1 MEIAAFASVLGFGYV
16 IANYVSPKPTPPALA
31 VIRKAPRTLEGFESG
46 SPLNQV
52 GGPYRVRAAPVS
64 PLKSRSGE
72 LDIQYN
78 LPAGGTVNMEPQP
91 SDTQGLPTDYGT
103 QNEASGSFAFSDTA
117 VPAPQEP
124 ISSISP
130 MVMQRLDGVEETP
143 VYSRG
148 QKVVSALTGISMD
161 AGEFTHNN
169 MVPFFAGSV
178 KQNMTDTGNRSI
190 LDNYT
195 GSASTQFNKQEQGP
209 LFDLQ
214 REPTGNPNGIESHS
228 DFMQDRMVGPQNRA
242 NEKPFEQIRVG
253 KGLAQ
258 GFTSVP
264 SGGYQQAESLD
275 YARPRST
282 DEIRT
287 ENNPKLTYSGT
298 INPGKSVVTNRGQT
312 GEVRKYHPDT
322 YFINQKG
329 ERNFA
334 NGGSDKRDR
343 WRSTEIIKHQARVE
357 TTKEHFGTAASTDF
371 KKEYQ
376 IPSFKAPLVSQHGE
390 FGWRNAD
397 ATNYFGTVDSKENDY
412 GKSAI
417 DIRPNERYF
426 TGEKVHGLNVK
437 PAQGETVVRFQDAA
451 KPTRNEEML
460 GNPRGAGNFS
470 ATGAGIPGA
479 MTVYDPNDIAR
490 TTIKETTIDNDWLGI
505 AGPADGPQ
513 KLTVY
518 DPDDIAKVTGRNT
531 LSEPDKMMN
540 VSLQGAPNKPLLQVP
555 DGVRQNQKA
564 GITARSA
571 YTGSAAST
579 EGQRARTYDAE
590 YNMRQYSQMETVAK
604 GRTPISGNGNLPI
617 FNGEDQMNVSMRK
630 LDSDYINDRQPPIY
644 RVNGPASGTEVI
656 GQVKYRAPLKLD
668 MSANRFNADSVKSL
682 NANPY
687 VINLA
692 DRASGRA

>member
-1 MEIAAFASVLGFGYV
+1 
-16 IANYVSPKPTPPALA
+16 
-31 VIRKAPRTLEGFESG
+31 
-46 SPLNQV
+46 
-52 GGPYRVRAAPVS
+52 
-64 PLKSRSGE
+64 
-72 LDIQYN
+72 
-78 LPAGGTVNMEPQP
+78 MEPQP

-298 INPGKSVVTNRGQT
+298 INPGKSVVTNRGQA

-357 TTKEHFGTAASTDF
+357 TTQEHFGTAASTDF

-518 DPDDIAKVTGRNT
+518 DPDDIAKPTQKSQISAKSDYFGT
-531 LSEPDKMMN
+531 
-540 VSLQGAPNKPLLQVP
+540 PNSINK
-555 DGVRQNQKA
+555 DF
-564 GITARSA
+564 TSHDSA
-571 YTGSAAST
+571 
-579 EGQRARTYDAE
+579 
-590 YNMRQYSQMETVAK
+590 YNMRLNPNKQQIAK
-604 GRTPISGNGNLPI
+604 GRNPMHGNGGALAI
-617 FNGEDQMNVSMRK
+617 FDGQIKQTTRRVDA
-630 LDSDYINDRQPPIY
+630 DSVNDRADTVN
-644 RVNGPASGTEVI
+644 RVVGIPTGVGDI
-656 GQVKYRAPLKLD
+656 GQVRYKVPLQQDVNVIRNQREILAGIHSNPLFD
-668 MSANRFNADSVKSL
+668 TQDLSRNAEHDEAMYAKVLQSL
-682 NANPY
+682 
-687 VINLA
+687 
-692 DRASGRA
+692 

>member
-1 MEIAAFASVLGFGYV
+1 MEIAAFASLLGVGAALTNYMNPV
-16 IANYVSPKPTPPALA
+16 AKRPIAEN
-31 VIRKAPRTLEGFESG
+31 FESG
-46 SPLNQV
+46 SAFSQQ
-52 GGPYRVRAAPVS
+52 GGPYRVRKAPVA
-64 PLKSRSGE
+64 PLRRPTGE

-78 LPAGGTVNMEPQP
+78 LPAGGSINMEPQP
-91 SDTQGLPTDYGT
+91 SDIQGLPTDYGT
-103 QNEASGSFAFSDTA
+103 QMDGTAGSFAFPDSGI
-117 VPAPQEP
+117 PAPQD
-124 ISSISP
+124 SVTSIKP
-130 MVMQRLDGVEETP
+130 MVIQRMDGEEETP

-148 QKVVSALTGISMD
+148 QKVVSALTGVEMD
-161 AGEFTHNN
+161 AGEFSHNN
-169 MVPFFAGSV
+169 MVPFFKGSV

-195 GSASTQFNKQEQGP
+195 GAASTQFNKQEQGP

-214 REPTGNPNGIESHS
+214 REPTGNPNGIESHT

-258 GFTSVP
+258 GYTSVP

-287 ENNPKLTYSGT
+287 ANNPKLTYAGT
-298 INPGKSVVTNRGQT
+298 VNPAKSLVTNRGQA

-322 YFINQKG
+322 YYINAKG

-334 NGGSDKRDR
+334 NGGTDKRER
-343 WRSTEIIKHQARVE
+343 MRSVEVLKHQARPE
-357 TTKEHFGTAASTDF
+357 TTQEHFGTAASTDF

-376 IPSFKAPLVSQHGE
+376 IPSFKTPLVSQHGE

-397 ATNYFGTVDSKENDY
+397 ATNYFGSVESAENDY
-412 GKSAI
+412 GRSAI

-437 PAQGETVVRFQDAA
+437 PDARETSVRYQDAA

-460 GNPRGAGNFS
+460 GNPRAAGNFS
-470 ATGAGIPGA
+470 ATGAGMPGA

-505 AGPADGPQ
+505 AAPADGPT
-513 KLTVY
+513 KLIVY

-531 LSEPDKMMN
+531 LSEPDKVMN
-540 VSLQGAPNKPLLQVP
+540 VSLQGVPNKPQLQTP
-555 DGVRQNQKA
+555 DGMRFTQKA
-564 GITARSA
+564 SISA
-571 YTGSAAST
+571 NSDYTGSAAST
-579 EGQRARTYDAE
+579 EGQRPRINAAE
-590 YNMRQYSQMETVAK
+590 YNMRHYSQMETVAK
-604 GRTPISGNGNLPI
+604 GRQPIKGNGNLPI
-617 FNGEDQMNVSMRK
+617 FSGEDQMNISMRK
-630 LDSDYINDRQPPIY
+630 LDSDYINDRQPPVY
-644 RVNGPASGTEVI
+644 RVNGPASGVEVL
-656 GQVKYRAPLKLD
+656 GQVKYRAPLRLD
-668 MSANRFNADSVKSL
+668 VSADRFNAASVKSL
-682 NANPY
+682 NDNPY

-692 DRASGRA
+692 DRASGRS